1 MTTIKT
7 DILIAGAGISG
18 LSAAYHLEKK
28 GKRNY
33 LLVEK
38 EPDFG
43 GLCGSFEKDGYTFDW
58 SGHLLHLH
66 TNDGMKLVKSLLGSN
81 IGRLERSAWIYSH
94 GVCTKY
100 PFQAALYGL
109 PKDVVTECV
118 TGAVKSRSAG
128 KAPSGANFHDWA
140 LALFGEGICRHFMFP
155 YNEKLWGVPSKEL
168 GSDWCAPFVPRPSL
182 DEIIRGAY
190 WPSEKQYGYNPS
202 FLYPLRGGSRAL
214 CAALAKHISNLK
226 LGCAVEKIDLQT
238 RTAQVKGLGTV
249 SYKKLI
255 NTLPLKETAGML
267 DAPPAEIRKHA
278 AALRARRVHVVNL
291 GFPCKMP
298 DKHWLYF
305 PEKQFPFYRAGIAS
319 NFSPHVAPKGHCSLY
334 IEIPVDSGSPDNAAL
349 EKQAV
354 AGLVR
359 CGLLPEKNTPRPDSA
374 LHLDIG
380 SAYAVY
386 DARRAPAVQ
395 ALTSYLAKHSC
406 HCTGRYGLW
415 RYSFMEQDLLD
426 ARDLALKLAR

>member
-1 MTTIKT
+1 MTNIKT
-7 DILIAGAGISG
+7 DILIIGAGISG
-18 LSAAYHLEKK
+18 LSAAYHLEKR

-38 EPDFG
+38 EADFG

-66 TNDGMKLVKSLLGSN
+66 TSDGMKLVKSLLGEN

-109 PKDVVTECV
+109 PKEVVTECV
-118 TGAVKSRSAG
+118 TGAVSARSSA
-128 KAPSGANFHDWA
+128 KTPSNANFHDWA
-140 LALFGEGICRHFMFP
+140 LSLFGKGICRHFMFP
-155 YNEKLWGVPSKEL
+155 YNTKLWGVPPQEL

-214 CAALAKHISNLK
+214 CQAMAERVSNLK
-226 LGCAVEKIDLQT
+226 LGCALEKIDLEAK
-238 RTAQVKGLGTV
+238 TAQVKGLGKV
-249 SYKKLI
+249 SYRKLI
-255 NTLPLKETAGML
+255 STIPLKELPVLLTT
-267 DAPPAEIRKHA
+267 PPTELRRHA
-278 AALRARRVHVVNL
+278 AVLHARKVHVVNL

-298 DKHWLYF
+298 DKHWIYF
-305 PEKQFPFYRAGIAS
+305 PEKDFAFYRAGIAS
-319 NFSPHVAPKGHCSLY
+319 NFSPSVAPQGHSSLY
-334 IEIPVDSGSPDNAAL
+334 IEIPRDSDSTDNAAF
-349 EKQAV
+349 EKQALR
-354 AGLVR
+354 GLAQ
-359 CGLLPEKNTPRPDSA
+359 CGLLPEKNAPKPDSS
-374 LHLDIG
+374 LHLDINT
-380 SAYAVY
+380 AYAVY
-386 DARRAPAVQ
+386 DAKRAPAVQ
-395 ALTSYLAKHSC
+395 ALTAYLAKHSC